1 MKISNNNRTTPA
13 KFFYV
18 KLAIIAFAL
27 NWIWEIAQMS
37 AYPTSDASTL
47 ESLIFC
53 TLATV
58 IDVVIILAIYGIS
71 AFLFRRQDWRLYL
84 TAALLGA
91 LSAVIFEKVAFAFD
105 LWSYNERMP
114 VVPIIKTGLFPFVQL
129 TTLAP
134 LTIWLATKFDAGGRD
149 WSR

>member
-1 MKISNNNRTTPA
+1 MSDNKRTTPA

-37 AYPTSDASTL
+37 AYQSADASTL
-47 ESLIFC
+47 ESLISC

-58 IDVVIILAIYGIS
+58 IDVVIILAIYGIA
-71 AFLFRRQDWRLYL
+71 AFLFRRQDWKFYL

-91 LSAVIFEKVAFAFD
+91 LSAILFEKVAFAFD

-129 TTLAP
+129 ATLAP
-134 LTIWLATKFDAGGRD
+134 LAIWLAAKFDAGNRNG
-149 WSR
+149 SR

>member
-1 MKISNNNRTTPA
+1 MSDNKRTIPA

-18 KLAIIAFAL
+18 KWAIIAFAL

-37 AYPTSDASTL
+37 AYRTVYASTL

-58 IDVVIILAIYGIS
+58 IDVVIILAIYGVA
-71 AFLFRRQDWRLYL
+71 AFLFRRQQYDWRFYL

-91 LSAVIFEKVAFAFD
+91 ISAILFEKVAFAFD

-134 LTIWLATKFDAGGRD
+134 LTIWLATKLSKRRGN
-149 WSR
+149 SQ